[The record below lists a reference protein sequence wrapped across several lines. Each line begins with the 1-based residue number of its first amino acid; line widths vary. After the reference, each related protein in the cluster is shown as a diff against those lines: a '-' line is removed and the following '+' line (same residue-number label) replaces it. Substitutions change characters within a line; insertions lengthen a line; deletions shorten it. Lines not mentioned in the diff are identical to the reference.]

1 MTPSWLSQLAPAHAP
16 PAPGWWPPAP
26 GWWLLVVLLLAT
38 AATVVWWWRDPYRRS
53 RRAALRELRAIRAA
67 DSDLVASAR
76 AIESL
81 LRRFAI
87 AVFGVARVARL
98 TGDAWL
104 AFVAAQGAIQLA
116 GEAGRSLL
124 TTAFGGSASDDREC
138 WIAGADAF
146 VRQARCNTR
155 STPPEKR

>member
-1 MTPSWLSQLAPAHAP
+1 MTPGWLSQLAPAHAP
-16 PAPGWWPPAP
+16 PPPGWWPPAP
-26 GWWLLVVLLLAT
+26 GWWLLAGLLLAT
-38 AATVVWWWRDPYRRS
+38 AGSVVWWWRDPYRRS
-53 RRAALRELRAIRAA
+53 RRAALRELRAIRAE
-67 DSDLVASAR
+67 DSDIAVSAR

-104 AFVAAQGAIQLA
+104 AFVAAQGGTQLA
-116 GEAGRSLL
+116 GDAGRSLL
-124 TTAFGGSASDDREC
+124 ATAFGGSASADRDS

-146 VRQARCNTR
+146 VRQARRPTR
-155 STPPEKR
+155 ANPPVER